1 MPKMKNVYFL
11 NGKAVEPKAALDFI
25 NPTAAGIFETF
36 RIYNGKVFRLEEH
49 LERLAE
55 SAQTV
60 GLFPRLSSTAS
71 RGRKKEAGA
80 WLKHVRREIQLAVKG
95 FGKPEAVARV
105 TWVEAG
111 LIVMMG
117 ERRAPPELYK
127 TGIALQ
133 TSPVRRSLSH
143 AAPPEAKST
152 DYMNAL
158 MATLEPRPE
167 DVYEWIFLDQQ
178 GFVTEVRI
186 GNIFIID
193 SIGKKK
199 RLRTPPLH
207 GILNGVTRRFVIECA
222 LLEGLEVREEPLTR
236 HEIYTADESFLT
248 NTSWEVLPVRSLD
261 ARLIGREVPGPLTTR
276 LHQSFKKRVQK
287 ECP

>member
-1 MPKMKNVYFL
+1 MKNTYFL
-11 NGKAVEPKAALDFI
+11 NGKPVEAKAGLNFI
-25 NPTAAGIFETF
+25 NPEGAGIFETF
-36 RIYNGKVFRLEEH
+36 RVYHGQIFREEEH
-49 LERLAE
+49 LERLCE

-60 GLFPRLSSTAS
+60 GLRPGLDIR
-71 RGRKKEAGA
+71 
-80 WLKHVRREIQLAVKG
+80 HIRREVRLAVKAY
-95 FGKPEAVARV
+95 GKPEAVVRV
-105 TWVEAG
+105 TWVDAG
-111 LIVMMG
+111 LLVMIG
-117 ERRAPPELYK
+117 ERRAPPELYQ

-133 TSPVRRSLSH
+133 TSPIRRNLSH

-158 MATLEPRPE
+158 MATLEPRPAE
-167 DVYEWIFLDQQ
+167 VYEWIFLDQQ

-186 GNIFIID
+186 GNIFIVD
-193 SIGKKK
+193 SAGKKT

-222 LLEGLEVREEPLTR
+222 LREGMEVREEPLTR
-236 HEIYTADESFLT
+236 HEIYTAGECFLT

-261 ARLIGREVPGPLTTR
+261 ARLIGREVPGLITTR

-287 ECP
+287 ECPPSKLKER

>member
-1 MPKMKNVYFL
+1 MKNIYFL
-11 NGKAVEPKAALDFI
+11 NGKPAAAEAALDFI
-25 NPTAAGIFETF
+25 NPKAAGIFETF
-36 RIYNGKVFRLEEH
+36 RVYNGQIFREEEH
-49 LERLAE
+49 LERLCE

-60 GLFPRLSSTAS
+60 GLLPQLDV
-71 RGRKKEAGA
+71 KKI
-80 WLKHVRREIQLAVKG
+80 RREIRLAVKG
-95 FGKPEAVARV
+95 YGKLEAVLRV

-111 LIVMMG
+111 FLVMIG
-117 ERRAPPELYK
+117 ERRAPKELYE

-158 MATLEPRPE
+158 MATLEPRPA

-193 SIGKKK
+193 SIGKKS

-222 LLEGLEVREEPLTR
+222 LLEGLDVREEPITR
-236 HEIYTADESFLT
+236 HEIYTANEAFLT

-261 ARLIGREVPGPLTTR
+261 ARLVGREVPGSLTTR
-276 LHQSFKKRVQK
+276 LHQSFKKRVQS
-287 ECP
+287 ECPLSKLKGR

>member
-1 MPKMKNVYFL
+1 MKNVYFL
-11 NGKAVEPKAALDFI
+11 NGKAVDPKAALDFI

-49 LERLAE
+49 LERLE
-55 SAQTV
+55 DSAQTV
-60 GLFPRLSSTAS
+60 GLLLPLDM
-71 RGRKKEAGA
+71 
-80 WLKHVRREIQLAVKG
+80 KHIRREIKLAVKG
-95 FGKPEAVARV
+95 FGKLEAVARV

-111 LIVMMG
+111 LIIMMG
-117 ERRAPPELYK
+117 ERRAPAELYK

-222 LLEGLEVREEPLTR
+222 LLEGMEVREEPLTR

>member
-1 MPKMKNVYFL
+1 MKNTYFL
-11 NGKAVEPKAALDFI
+11 NGKPVEPQAALDFI
-25 NPTAAGIFETF
+25 NPKAVGIFETF
-36 RIYNGKVFRLEEH
+36 RVYNGKIFRLEEH
-49 LERLAE
+49 LERLLE

-60 GLFPRLSSTAS
+60 GLRETLDSK
-71 RGRKKEAGA
+71 RIC
-80 WLKHVRREIQLAVKG
+80 REIQLAVKG
-95 FGKPEAVARV
+95 YGKSEAVARV

-111 LIVMMG
+111 FLVMMG
-117 ERRAPPELYK
+117 ERRALAELYK

-143 AAPPEAKST
+143 AAPPEAKTT

-158 MATLEPRPE
+158 MATLEPRPT
-167 DVYEWIFLDQQ
+167 DVYEWLFLDNQ
-178 GFVTEVRI
+178 GFVTETRI
-186 GNIFIID
+186 GNLFIIE
-193 SIGKKK
+193 SHGKKK
-199 RLRTPPLH
+199 LVRTPPLH
-207 GILNGVTRRFVIECA
+207 GILNGVTRRFVIESA

-261 ARLIGREVPGPLTTR
+261 ARLVGREVPGPITTR

-287 ECP
+287 ECPLSKLKER

>member
-1 MPKMKNVYFL
+1 MKNSYFL
-11 NGKAVEPKAALDFI
+11 NGKKVEAQTGIDFI
-25 NPTAAGIFETF
+25 HPHETGIFETF
-36 RIYNGKVFRLEEH
+36 RVYNGHIFREEEH
-49 LERLAE
+49 LERLCE

-60 GLFPRLSSTAS
+60 GLRL
-71 RGRKKEAGA
+71 GLDIHK
-80 WLKHVRREIQLAVKG
+80 VRREVRLAVKAY
-95 FGKPEAVARV
+95 GKSEAVVRV
-105 TWVEAG
+105 TCGIAG
-111 LIVMMG
+111 LLVMVG
-117 ERRAPPELYK
+117 ERRAPQELYE

-133 TSPVRRSLSH
+133 TSPVRRNLSH

-158 MATLEPRPE
+158 MATLEPRPAS
-167 DVYEWIFLDQQ
+167 VYEWIFLDQQ

-186 GNIFIID
+186 GNIFVVD
-193 SIGKKK
+193 LFGKKL

-236 HEIYTADESFLT
+236 HEIYTAKESFLT

-261 ARLIGREVPGPLTTR
+261 ARLIGREVPGPVTTR
-276 LHQSFKKRVQK
+276 LHQSFKKRVQR
-287 ECP
+287 ECPLSKSKER